1 MMAQNDL
8 HALLEYLA
16 KSIVNNPD
24 DVSVEEYVSGKV
36 IHLDLQVHPEDIGR
50 VIGKHGRVANS
61 MRAILRV
68 VAARNGKQVEMDVV
82 DFA

>member
-1 MMAQNDL
+1 MSQDNL
-8 HALLEYLA
+8 RSLLEYLA

-24 DVSVEEYVSGKV
+24 SVTIEEYETGKTV
-36 IHLDLQVHPEDIGR
+36 HLDLHVHPEDIGR

-68 VAARNGKQVEMDVV
+68 VAARTGQKVEMDVV
-82 DFA
+82 DFD